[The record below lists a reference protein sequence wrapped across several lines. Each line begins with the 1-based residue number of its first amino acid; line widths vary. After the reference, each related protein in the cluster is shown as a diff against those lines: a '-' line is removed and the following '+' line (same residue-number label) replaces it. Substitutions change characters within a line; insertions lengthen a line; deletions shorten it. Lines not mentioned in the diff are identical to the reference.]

1 MQASH
6 HDQPYV
12 DEMHMQAAMKRG
24 CQSPWTAADY
34 IEDGH
39 LIQLA
44 WGACVLLQQKVKR
57 ALSVWNGRSHHLLEV
72 SFIQNLSGILRFSAL
87 YKFGGIY
94 VWDWCHQQ
102 LCGEPKKSVVSC
114 RQFVCRRVGEIAI
127 FAEDGLVSRV
137 SSCSS
142 HHEDLPY
149 IAPIWSDNGKS
160 DSNEDVQNLFFLYWS
175 HQRFYWEIMDSIFSI
190 FSRSN
195 SANRKWSLK
204 KSVWYKICLIL
215 LSEIKFLGH
224 WEDIMCI
231 CYIKFLGHWED
242 SMCICYF
249 MLQALQK
256 SDPSGIYLIQTFYLS
271 SEIKFLGH

>member
-12 DEMHMQAAMKRG
+12 DKMHMQAAMKRG
-24 CQSPWTAADY
+24 CQSPWTAAHY

-44 WGACVLLQQKVKR
+44 RGACVLLQQKVKR
-57 ALSVWNGRSHHLLEV
+57 ALSAWNGRSHHLLEV
-72 SFIQNLSGILRFSAL
+72 SFIQNLSSILRFSAL

-94 VWDWCHQQ
+94 VETDVINNCVENQRNL
-102 LCGEPKKSVVSC
+102 LCLVDNL
-114 RQFVCRRVGEIAI
+114 
-127 FAEDGLVSRV
+127 FAEGLEKSQSLQKTAWFLGFHPVLLITKI
-137 SSCSS
+137 C
-142 HHEDLPY
+142 HTLHPFDLTTEKV
-149 IAPIWSDNGKS
+149 IVTKMFKI
-160 DSNEDVQNLFFLYWS
+160 FFS
-175 HQRFYWEIMDSIFSI
+175 TDHIKDFIERFIDSILSI

-204 KSVWYKICLIL
+204 KSAWYKICLIL

-224 WEDIMCI
+224 WEDIT
-231 CYIKFLGHWED
+231 
-242 SMCICYF
+242 CICYF

-256 SDPSGIYLIQTFYLS
+256 SDPSGIYLIQTFYLL
-271 SEIKFLGH
+271 SEIKFLVH